1 MSNKLV
7 QYFKDSFSELGKV
20 TWPTKNQAV
29 LLTVVVI
36 IFCAVFAAL
45 LGALDLVFGI
55 GLKELLKLAGGN

>member
-55 GLKELLKLAGGN
+55 GLEELLKLAGGN